1 MRTTEQ
7 ILKSLINS
15 YNNNER
21 PNFIDLRDLEIEE
34 KRIQVVKEI
43 VKRDVFDIDKL
54 LDNDFFK
61 EEILDIEKENKELK
75 ELGWNRNEINEIAD
89 YIIKKNKIR

>member
-21 PNFIDLRDLEIEE
+21 PNYIDLRDLEIKE
-34 KRIQVVKEI
+34 KTRQVVKEI

-54 LDNDFFK
+54 LDSDFFK

-75 ELGWNRNEINEIAD
+75 ELGWNRNEINEIANL
-89 YIIKKNKIR
+89 IIKNKTR

>member
-15 YNNNER
+15 YNNNEI

-34 KRIQVVKEI
+34 KRMQVVKEI

-75 ELGWNRNEINEIAD
+75 ELGWNRNEINEIANL
-89 YIIKKNKIR
+89 IIKNKTR

>member
-15 YNNNER
+15 YNNNEI
-21 PNFIDLRDLEIEE
+21 PNFIDLRDLEIIE
-34 KRIQVVKEI
+34 KTRQVKKEI
-43 VKRDVFDIDKL
+43 LERDVFDIDEI
-54 LDNDFFK
+54 LDSNFFK

-75 ELGWNRNEINEIAD
+75 ELGWNRNEINEIANL
-89 YIIKKNKIR
+89 IIKNKTK

>member
-34 KRIQVVKEI
+34 KRMQVVKEI

-75 ELGWNRNEINEIAD
+75 ELGWNRNEINEIANL
-89 YIIKKNKIR
+89 IIKNKTK

>member
-21 PNFIDLRDLEIEE
+21 PNYIDLRDLEIEE
-34 KRIQVVKEI
+34 KTIQVAQEI

-54 LDNDFFK
+54 LDSNFFK
-61 EEILDIEKENKELK
+61 EEILDIEKENKYLK
-75 ELGWNRNEINEIAD
+75 ELGWNRKEINEIAD
-89 YIIKKNKIR
+89 LIIKNKTR

>member
-1 MRTTEQ
+1 
-7 ILKSLINS
+7 LD
-15 YNNNER
+15 NNNER

-54 LDNDFFK
+54 LDSDFFK
-61 EEILDIEKENKELK
+61 EEILDIEKENKGLK
-75 ELGWNRNEINEIAD
+75 ELGWNRNEINEIANL
-89 YIIKKNKIR
+89 IIKNKTR

>member
-21 PNFIDLRDLEIEE
+21 PNYIDLRDLEIKE
-34 KRIQVVKEI
+34 KTIQVAQEI

-54 LDNDFFK
+54 LDSNFFK
-61 EEILDIEKENKELK
+61 EEILDIEKENNYLK
-75 ELGWNRNEINEIAD
+75 ELGWNRKEINEIAD
-89 YIIKKNKIR
+89 LIIKNKTR

>member
-15 YNNNER
+15 YNNNEI
-21 PNFIDLRDLEIEE
+21 PNFIDLRDLEIKE
-34 KRIQVVKEI
+34 KTRQVVKEI

-54 LDNDFFK
+54 LDS
-61 EEILDIEKENKELK
+61 ELK
-75 ELGWNRNEINEIAD
+75 TKQDENNQ
-89 YIIKKNKIR
+89 KND

>member
-21 PNFIDLRDLEIEE
+21 PNYIDLRDLEIKE
-34 KRIQVVKEI
+34 KTTQVLKEI
-43 VKRDVFDIDKL
+43 VKRDVFDIDEI
-54 LDNDFFK
+54 LDSDFFK
-61 EEILDIEKENKELK
+61 EEILDIEKENKHLK
-75 ELGWNRNEINEIAD
+75 ELGWNRNEINEIANL
-89 YIIKKNKIR
+89 IIKNKTR

>member
-34 KRIQVVKEI
+34 KRMQVVKEI

-54 LDNDFFK
+54 LDSDFFK

-75 ELGWNRNEINEIAD
+75 ELGWNRNEINEIANL
-89 YIIKKNKIR
+89 IIKNKTR

>member
-75 ELGWNRNEINEIAD
+75 ELGWNRNEINEIANL
-89 YIIKKNKIR
+89 IIKNKTR

>member
-15 YNNNER
+15 YNNNEI
-21 PNFIDLRDLEIEE
+21 PNYIDLRDLEIKE
-34 KRIQVVKEI
+34 KTRQVVTEI

-54 LDNDFFK
+54 LDSDFFK
-61 EEILDIEKENKELK
+61 EEILDIEKENKHLK
-75 ELGWNRNEINEIAD
+75 ELGWNRNEINKIAD
-89 YIIKKNKIR
+89 LIIKNKTR

>member
-15 YNNNER
+15 YNNNEI
-21 PNFIDLRDLEIEE
+21 PNYIDLRDLEIKE
-34 KRIQVVKEI
+34 KTRQVVTEI

-54 LDNDFFK
+54 LDSDFFK
-61 EEILDIEKENKELK
+61 EEILDIEKENKHLK

-89 YIIKKNKIR
+89 LIIKNKTR

>member
-21 PNFIDLRDLEIEE
+21 PNYIDLRDLEIKE
-34 KRIQVVKEI
+34 KTTQVLKEI
-43 VKRDVFDIDKL
+43 VKRDVFDIDEI
-54 LDNDFFK
+54 LDSDFFK
-61 EEILDIEKENKELK
+61 EEILDIEKENKHLK

-89 YIIKKNKIR
+89 LIIKNKTR

>member
-21 PNFIDLRDLEIEE
+21 PNFMDLRDLEM
-34 KRIQVVKEI
+34 QVKKEI
-43 VKRDVFDIDKL
+43 LERDV
-54 LDNDFFK
+54 
-61 EEILDIEKENKELK
+61 
-75 ELGWNRNEINEIAD
+75 
-89 YIIKKNKIR
+89 

>member
-54 LDNDFFK
+54 LDSDFFK

-75 ELGWNRNEINEIAD
+75 ELGWNRNEINEIANL
-89 YIIKKNKIR
+89 IIKNKTR